1 MLVFVCDD
9 SKADRLR
16 LLHNINTFSQECECD
31 FTVECFDSADRLLA
45 EFSSRAE
52 KPDII
57 FLDIFMNGT
66 NGMDAAEKLVALG
79 MENGLVFTTSSE
91 QHALKAFSIGA
102 DGYLHKPYTH
112 EDFVR
117 AMKRFQPLIADSRR
131 YITVIYR
138 REEKRIS
145 LRSVLY
151 VETARHN
158 SVFHTTAGDVVS
170 SEPLGSLM
178 ERLCGEFGLYP
189 CGRSYAVNLSAVTG
203 FGADGMLVFSDGSSV
218 SVPVR
223 LRREL
228 AQKLTGVEMQ
238 A

>member
-9 SKADRLR
+9 SKADRMR
-16 LLHNINTFSQECECD
+16 LLHNIKTYSQENECD
-31 FTVECFDSADRLLA
+31 FTVECFDSADKLLKA
-45 EFSSRAE
+45 FSALSQ

-57 FLDIFMNGT
+57 FLDIFMSGT
-66 NGMDAAEKLVALG
+66 DGMEAAEKLIALG

-117 AMKRFQPLIADSRR
+117 AMKRFQLLIAQSRR

-138 REEKRIS
+138 REETRIN
-145 LRSVLY
+145 LHSVLY

-158 SVFHTTAGDVVS
+158 SIFHTTSGDVIA

-178 ERLCGEFGLYP
+178 ERLCGEYGLYP
-189 CGRSYAVNLSAVTG
+189 CGRSYAVNLEAVTG
-203 FGADGMLVFSDGSSV
+203 FTADGMLTFSDGSSV

-223 LRREL
+223 LRRGL
-228 AQKLTGVEMQ
+228 AQKLTGIEMQ